1 MKFVYYVLVVD
12 ILSAGCVLVT
22 PFIVITAMIL
32 VNFIYLQLTRR
43 LTHPTK
49 PNSQKRKDRVRKIII
64 QFQIQFA
71 KTFFGDWVIDS
82 EKRGGKTVILLLK
95 NPSHS
100 GHC

>member
-1 MKFVYYVLVVD
+1 MKFVYYVVVD

-32 VNFIYLQLTRR
+32 VYFIYLQLTRR

-49 PNSQKRKDRVRKIII
+49 PNLQKRKDRVRKIII

-82 EKRGGKTVILLLK
+82 EKRSGRTVILLLK

>member
-1 MKFVYYVLVVD
+1 MKFVYYAVVD

-49 PNSQKRKDRVRKIII
+49 PNLQKRKDRVRKIII

>member
-1 MKFVYYVLVVD
+1 MKFVYYAVVD
-12 ILSAGCVLVT
+12 MLSPGCVLVT
-22 PFIVITAMIL
+22 PFIVIITRIL
-32 VNFIYLQLTRR
+32 LNLFTYNRSTRR
-43 LTHPTK
+43 SIRPTK
-49 PNSQKRKDRVRKIII
+49 PNLQKRKDRVTKIII